1 MILPS
6 QRHLFDVPREV
17 AYLNCASATPQLKE
31 SSRRLAAAAVAKG
44 HPWTRGSADAF
55 ADAEACRALLADVL
69 GGDAEGYAV
78 VPSATYG
85 AATAARIL
93 ERGLQPG
100 DGIAMMAEEFPSLVL
115 AFRRVAAQTGAS
127 LAIAPRPDDGNWTR
141 ALLAQ
146 IRPGVKVVAIS
157 SCHWTNGAAIDLA
170 EIAKAARAIGAALVI
185 DGTQTLGA
193 MPFDFDAVRPDFLVA
208 AGYKWLMAPYGVSML
223 YVADRW
229 RGERPLEESWLARE
243 GAEEFASLTA
253 PSDRYKPGARRFDM
267 AEKATALLPGA
278 LAGLEQLRAWGVAS
292 IAATLDDVNA
302 RLIDALAPFGFR
314 VASPSMRC
322 PHFFG
327 GDGPWN
333 LRAVAAGLR
342 DREIHISRRGTS
354 LRFSPHLHVDE
365 ADIARVAD
373 AIREIVREAPA
384 ITQES

>member
-17 AYLNCASATPQLKE
+17 AYLNCASATPQLKQA
-31 SSRRLAAAAVAKG
+31 SRRLAAAAVAKA

-55 ADAEACRALLADVL
+55 ADAETYRALLADVL
-69 GGDAEGYAV
+69 GGDAGGYAV

-85 AATAARIL
+85 IATAARIL
-93 ERGLQPG
+93 EPTLRPG
-100 DGIAMMAEEFPSLVL
+100 DGIVMMAEEFPSLVL
-115 AFRRVAAQTGAS
+115 AFRRVAAATGAS
-127 LAIAPRPDDGNWTR
+127 IVIAPQPGDGDWTR

-146 IRPGVKVVAIS
+146 LRAGVKVVAIS
-157 SCHWTNGAAIDLA
+157 SCHWTNAAAIDLPA
-170 EIAKAARAIGAALVI
+170 VAAAARAAGAALVI

-223 YVADRW
+223 YVAQRW

-267 AEKATALLPGA
+267 AEKGTALLPGA
-278 LAGLEQLRAWGVAS
+278 LAGLEQVRDWGVAS
-292 IAATLDDVNA
+292 IAETLAEVNA
-302 RLIDALAPFGFR
+302 RIIEALAPFGFR

-333 LRAVAAGLR
+333 LRDVAAGLR
-342 DREIHISRRGTS
+342 ERDIHVSRRGTS

-365 ADIARVAD
+365 ADIARVGE
-373 AIREIVREAPA
+373 AIRAIVRAAPPVP
-384 ITQES
+384 QE